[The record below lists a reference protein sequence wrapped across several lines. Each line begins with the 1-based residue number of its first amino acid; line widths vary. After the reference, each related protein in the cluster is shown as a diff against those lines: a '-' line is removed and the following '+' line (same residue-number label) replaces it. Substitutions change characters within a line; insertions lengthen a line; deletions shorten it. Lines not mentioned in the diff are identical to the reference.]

1 MKREFDLRA
10 ISIIVFSLLIGF
22 VMVYMVISMVKF
34 SDDTEETQTASIV
47 EIIQKAAVQCYALEG
62 EYPPNVEYLRD
73 NYGVILDTERYYY
86 YYDTAF
92 GSSIMPDI
100 AVIRID

>member
-1 MKREFDLRA
+1 MKKEIDLRA
-10 ISIIVFSLLIGF
+10 ISVIALSLLVGF
-22 VMVYMVISMVKF
+22 VMLYMIVSMVRF
-34 SDDTEETQTASIV
+34 SDETTGQQTQSIV

-73 NYGVILDTERYYY
+73 NYGVIMDEGKYFY
-86 YYDTAF
+86 YYDAAL

-100 AVIRID
+100 TVIAKD